1 MGHQARVANQH
12 AESGLAN
19 KMWNNQPEPMSGLP
33 FQRRVDNWKAEENVN
48 DIQERLNSEP
58 AFKKAWYAAGNWGF
72 GQFGGDPI

>member
-1 MGHQARVANQH
+1 
-12 AESGLAN
+12 
-19 KMWNNQPEPMSGLP
+19 MSGLP